1 MQTYEKYYYIYYISL
16 LLCLSIL
23 IIKLKNLS
31 DFFQSIDTNTVYY
44 DYLLQ
49 SELKKTGKAMFCT
62 KCSIFLFASDLK
74 QDPLNKLNVC
84 KLFLGKG

>member
-1 MQTYEKYYYIYYISL
+1 MQRYEKYYYIYYISL

-31 DFFQSIDTNTVYY
+31 DFFSEHRYY

>member
-1 MQTYEKYYYIYYISL
+1 MQIYEKYYYIYYISL

-49 SELKKTGKAMFCT
+49 SELKKNGKSYVLHKMLNIFVCFRSQTGPIKQI
-62 KCSIFLFASDLK
+62 KCL
-74 QDPLNKLNVC
+74 
-84 KLFLGKG
+84 